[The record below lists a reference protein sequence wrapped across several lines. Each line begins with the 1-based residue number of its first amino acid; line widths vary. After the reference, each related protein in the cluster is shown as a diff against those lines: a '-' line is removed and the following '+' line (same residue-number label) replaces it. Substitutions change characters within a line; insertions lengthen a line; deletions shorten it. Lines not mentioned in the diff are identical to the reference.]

1 MFTAKKVQI
10 ENSINNAIASDQE
23 NKSHISHFWYE
34 LFIASY
40 EVKNT
45 IYTHQKLIV
54 SRWIF
59 KLEMY
64 IPDH

>member
-10 ENSINNAIASDQE
+10 ENNINNAIASDQE
-23 NKSHISHFWYE
+23 NESRISHFWYE

-45 IYTHQKLIV
+45 IHTHQKLIV